1 MMDYR
6 AEFLEMCIENHIL
19 RFGEFTL
26 KSGRIS
32 PYFFN
37 AGLFSNGVLLN
48 QLSSAY
54 ARLIVE
60 NFSHNFML
68 YGPAY
73 KGIPLVAATSM
84 QLAQN
89 HQLNIPYAFN
99 RKEIKDHGE
108 GGNTVGAKLSGKV
121 IIVDD
126 VITAGTS
133 ANESIEII
141 SASGAEP
148 CAIVIALD
156 RQETVDGES
165 LSAIQKIEQ
174 QYDIPVLPIIK
185 LEDLI
190 EYLQTA
196 PTFRKYH
203 RDIRKYRE
211 VYGLTNRTG

>member
-1 MMDYR
+1 MTGYR
-6 AEFLEMCIENHIL
+6 DEFLEMCIEHHIL
-19 RFGEFTL
+19 RFGKFTL
-26 KSGRIS
+26 KSGRTS

-37 AGLFSNGVLLN
+37 AGLFNNGELLN
-48 QLSSAY
+48 RLSSAY

-60 NFSHNFML
+60 HFPCNFML

-89 HQLNIPYAFN
+89 HQLHIPYAFN
-99 RKEIKDHGE
+99 RKETKDHGE
-108 GGNTVGAKLSGKV
+108 GGKTVGAGLNGPV

-133 ANESIEII
+133 VHESIEII
-141 SASGAEP
+141 SASDAEP
-148 CAIVIALD
+148 CAVVIALD

-165 LSAIQKIEQ
+165 LSAVQKIER
-174 QYDIPVLPIIK
+174 QYGIPVLSILK

-190 EYLQTA
+190 GYLQTA
-196 PTFRKYH
+196 PSFKKYH
-203 RDIRKYRE
+203 REIRKYRE
-211 VYGLTNRTG
+211 RYGSTPSPD

>member
-1 MMDYR
+1 MDYR
-6 AEFLEMCIENHIL
+6 ADFLEMCIENHVL
-19 RFGEFTL
+19 EFGEFTL

-37 AGLFSNGVLLN
+37 AGLFNNGVLLN
-48 QLSSAY
+48 QLSLVY

-60 NFSHNFML
+60 NFSHHFML

-73 KGIPLVAATSM
+73 KGIPLVAATAM

-108 GGNTVGAKLSGKV
+108 GGKTVGAKLNGKV

-133 ANESIEII
+133 VNESIEII

-165 LSAIQKIEQ
+165 LSAIQMIEQ
-174 QYDIPVLPIIK
+174 QYGIPVLPIIK

-196 PTFRKYH
+196 PSFRKYH
-203 RDIRKYRE
+203 QDIRRYRQ
-211 VYGLTNRTG
+211 VYGLTYGTS